1 MCEPKGLASREMWK
15 KFKITAPY
23 CGAGI
28 KPLSTREQSQ
38 KIETLWALL
47 LAFLG
52 GGTGNTV
59 TYMGEEL
66 RMTNAEIVY
75 MDLSRNAK
83 SFVFINFV
91 LKGQ

>member
-1 MCEPKGLASREMWK
+1 LFG
-15 KFKITAPY
+15 FT
-23 CGAGI
+23 
-28 KPLSTREQSQ
+28 
-38 KIETLWALL
+38 
-47 LAFLG
+47 G

-83 SFVFINFV
+83 SFVFSNCI
-91 LKGQ
+91 KGTVA